1 MKKFL
6 QLSAAALALW
16 AAAGRAAWNYQDGD
30 VLLIFRESG
39 FNDVEFDIGGIGQFL
54 NQPNGLT
61 TNITGWDPSVVT
73 STFGGDLTG
82 VRVIVAATTS
92 WTNATKTSWLSSSL
106 PNTTAYAVTP
116 SVWQQDLWSVID
128 SIGTRPVIYSV
139 PASGLTS
146 YSIDPGGSFRV
157 AAYDQI
163 VDGNGVNASALAEF
177 GGNAPFVVEQT
188 IPGTFLFWGIQP
200 STANPKPADSL
211 VGSFT
216 ITTNG
221 LLSFVAGAPGSTITG
236 IFRPGENESDI
247 TFSTIVGGQYSLAYT
262 NQLGAPVSTWP
273 VVAGPVTGNG
283 SSATLAHTN
292 ATDAAGFYEV
302 IRSP

>member
-16 AAAGRAAWNYQDGD
+16 ATAGRAAWNYQDGD

-54 NQPNGLT
+54 NQPNGFT
-61 TNITGWDPSVVT
+61 TNVTGWDPTVVT

-92 WTNATKTSWLSSSL
+92 WTNATKTSWLSSSQ
-106 PNTTAYAVTP
+106 PNTTAYNVTP
-116 SVWQQDLWSVID
+116 SVWQQDLWSVIN

-139 PASGLTS
+139 PSSSTTS

-163 VDGNGVNASALAEF
+163 VDGNGVNAAALAEF

-221 LLSFVAGAPGSTITG
+221 ALTFAVGAPPSTISA
-236 IFRPGENESDI
+236 ISRPSENESDI

-273 VVAGPVTGNG
+273 VVAGPVAGNG
-283 SSATLAHTN
+283 NNSTLAHTN